1 MSYLDTAAMPEMML
15 VLALPAHMHDAGAG
29 SEAAQYRH
37 PKIANQRISAPM
49 ALRSPQHSF
58 RLKGICAPR
67 Q

>member
-37 PKIANQRISAPM
+37 AKIAN
-49 ALRSPQHSF
+49 
-58 RLKGICAPR
+58 
-67 Q
+67 